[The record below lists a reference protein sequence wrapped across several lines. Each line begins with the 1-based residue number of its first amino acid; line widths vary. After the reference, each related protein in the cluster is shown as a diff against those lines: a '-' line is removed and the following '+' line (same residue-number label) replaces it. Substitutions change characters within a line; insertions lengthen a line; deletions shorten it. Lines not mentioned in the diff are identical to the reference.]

1 VSLLEGIQQSM
12 AAANILVVD
21 DDPSLVALVASA
33 LEESCRVSSAASGTE
48 AMRVLRR
55 YAPDL
60 ILLSLDLN
68 EPTGL
73 EVCAQLRVL
82 DDLSQVPIIFLTARD
97 SAADEIVGLELGAAD
112 FLAKPL
118 RPHLLRA
125 RVKMQ
130 LRVRDLTLALQKS
143 DAVDALTGLA
153 TREHFQRE
161 LEAECGRAARSGS
174 PIAVLRIA
182 VDQLATYAAMHGE
195 AMAEHA
201 LRSLSSVMR
210 GSLQRSS
217 DLLARYDNSEFA
229 AILPDTD
236 GAGAMLV
243 AHNVIAAVDSQGVQH
258 QRSPIAGHV
267 TASVGVT
274 VYAVPPARH
283 SIVSTREVR
292 AHAFEPVAAD
302 LMAAAGRAVLSAK
315 RAGGHCV
322 CFVAVEGVAK
332 AAPAQIQTA
341 GMDGE

>member
-1 VSLLEGIQQSM
+1 M

-21 DDPSLVALVASA
+21 DDPSLSKLVAST
-33 LEESCRVSSAASGTE
+33 LEDSCRVSYVASGTE
-48 AMRVLRR
+48 ALRVLRR
-55 YAPDL
+55 STPDL
-60 ILLSLDLN
+60 ILLSLDLH
-68 EPTGL
+68 EPSGL
-73 EVCAQLRVL
+73 ELCAQLKEL
-82 DDLSQVPIIFLTARD
+82 DALTQVPIIFLTTRD
-97 SAADEIVGLELGAAD
+97 SAADEIVGLQLGAAD

-118 RPHLLRA
+118 RPHLLCA
-125 RVKMQ
+125 RVKLQ
-130 LRVRDLTLALQKS
+130 LRMRDLTLAMQKS
-143 DAVDALTGLA
+143 DALDPLTGLA

-161 LEAECGRAARSGS
+161 LEAECARAARSGA

-182 VDQLATYAAMHGE
+182 VDQFATYAAMHGDD
-195 AMAEHA
+195 MAEHA

-210 GSLQRSS
+210 SSLQRSS
-217 DLLARYDNSEFA
+217 DLLARYDSSEFA

-243 AHNVIAAVDSQGVQH
+243 AHNVIAAVDTQGVQH

-274 VYAVPPARH
+274 VYAATPPRH

-292 AHAFEPVAAD
+292 TSAFEPVASD

-322 CFVAVEGVAK
+322 CFVAVEGIAK
-332 AAPAQIQTA
+332 AAPAQIRTA

>member
-1 VSLLEGIQQSM
+1 M

-21 DDPSLVALVASA
+21 DDPGLVALVANE
-33 LEESCRVSSAASGTE
+33 LEDSCRVSSAASGTE

-68 EPTGL
+68 EPSGL
-73 EVCAQLRVL
+73 EVCARLREL
-82 DDLSQVPIIFLTARD
+82 DALTQVPIIFLTARD
-97 SAADEIVGLELGAAD
+97 SPADEIVGLELGAAD

-118 RPHLLRA
+118 RPHLLRT

-130 LRVRDLTLALQKS
+130 LRMRDLSMALQKN
-143 DAVDALTGLA
+143 DALDPLTGLA

-161 LEAECGRAARSGS
+161 LEAECARSARSGS

-182 VDQLATYAAMHGE
+182 IDQLATYAAMHGE

-217 DLLARYDNSEFA
+217 DMLARFDGAELA

-243 AHNVIAAVDSQGVQH
+243 AHNVIAAVDTQGVQH

-274 VYAVPPARH
+274 VYAEARH
-283 SIVSTREVR
+283 GIVSSREVR
-292 AHAFEPVAAD
+292 THVFEPVAAD
-302 LMAAAGRAVLSAK
+302 LMAAAGRAVSSAK

>member
-1 VSLLEGIQQSM
+1 M
-12 AAANILVVD
+12 TAANIFVVD
-21 DDPSLVALVASA
+21 DDPTLIAVIAST
-33 LEESCRVSSAASGTE
+33 LEDCGHISSAPSGPE
-48 AMRVLRR
+48 ALRSLRR
-55 YAPDL
+55 HVPDL

-68 EPTGL
+68 ESSGFELCTEL
-73 EVCAQLRVL
+73 KQIETLA
-82 DDLSQVPIIFLTARD
+82 QVPIIFLTTRD
-97 SAADEIVGLELGAAD
+97 SSADEITGLELGAAD

-125 RVKMQ
+125 RVKLQ
-130 LRVRDLTLALQKS
+130 LRVHDLTVALRES
-143 DAVDALTGLA
+143 DALDPLTGLA

-161 LEAECGRAARSGS
+161 LEAECARSARAGS

-182 VDQLATYAAMHGE
+182 VDQLATYAAMHG
-195 AMAEHA
+195 ADMAEHA
-201 LRSLSSVMR
+201 LRALSSVMR
-210 GSLQRSS
+210 GSMQRSS
-217 DLLARYDNSEFA
+217 DLLARYDSSEFA

-274 VYAVPPARH
+274 VYAAPTARH
-283 SIVSTREVR
+283 SVVNALAPST
-292 AHAFEPVAAD
+292 HPFQPVAAD
-302 LMAAAGRAVLSAK
+302 LIAASARAVASAK

-332 AAPAQIQTA
+332 AAPARIRTA

>member
-1 VSLLEGIQQSM
+1 M

-21 DDPSLVALVASA
+21 DDPGSIALVAGT
-33 LEESCRVSSAASGTE
+33 LQDCGRVSSATSAAE
-48 AMRVLRR
+48 ALHLLHKHP
-55 YAPDL
+55 PDL
-60 ILLSLDLN
+60 IVLALDMHDVHGFEL
-68 EPTGL
+68 
-73 EVCAQLRVL
+73 CAQLKEVEA
-82 DDLSQVPIIFLTARD
+82 SAQVPIIFLTTRD
-97 SAADEIVGLELGAAD
+97 SAADEITGLEMGGAD
-112 FLAKPL
+112 FVPKPV

-125 RVKMQ
+125 RVKVQ
-130 LRVRDLTLALQKS
+130 LQVRALQTALRES
-143 DAVDALTGLA
+143 DALDPLTGLA

-161 LEAECGRAARSGS
+161 LEAECARAARSRS

-182 VDQLATYAAMHGE
+182 VDQLTTYAAVHGS

-217 DLLARYDNSEFA
+217 DLLARYDTAEFA

-243 AHNVIAAVDSQGVQH
+243 AHNVIAAVDTQGVQH
-258 QRSPIAGHV
+258 QRSPVAGHV

-274 VYAVPPARH
+274 VYATAAARH
-283 SIVSTREVR
+283 SVLSARDIS
-292 AHAFEPVAAD
+292 AHPFQPVAAD
-302 LMAAAGRAVLSAK
+302 LVAASGRAVLSAK

-332 AAPAQIQTA
+332 AAPAQIHSA
-341 GMDGE
+341 GMNGE